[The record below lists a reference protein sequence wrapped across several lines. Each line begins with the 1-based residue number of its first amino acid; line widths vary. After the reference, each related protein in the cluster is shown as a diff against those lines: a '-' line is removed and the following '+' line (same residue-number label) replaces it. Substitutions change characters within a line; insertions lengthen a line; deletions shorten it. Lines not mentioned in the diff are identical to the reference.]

1 MNLNVR
7 MSETEKIILMMCG
20 SILFWGHPVIFKYIT
35 YASDSIYI
43 HHQFSFLSFTMLSVI
58 IEALNKIAFFW
69 IFNSCIGN

>member
-1 MNLNVR
+1 
-7 MSETEKIILMMCG
+7 MSEAEKIILKMCG

-35 YASDSIYI
+35 YTSDSIYTPGI
-43 HHQFSFLSFTMLSVI
+43 HHQFSFFSFTMLSVI